1 MTSGCGRTRRRDE
14 VGDVVGD
21 ELGDVGDLGYALRRV
36 RKYGW
41 LRSLYNVF
49 QFHKGERWRT
59 FRRCSAE
66 HANDMEVAGEHRS
79 PGDAGAG
86 PSPRLTDRWL
96 DSDVA

>member
-1 MTSGCGRTRRRDE
+1 MPHDQRMWPDSTRDE

-21 ELGDVGDLGYALRRV
+21 VLGDVGDIGYALRRV

-59 FRRCSAE
+59 FRRCAAE
-66 HANDMEVAGEHRS
+66 HTNDMG
-79 PGDAGAG
+79 
-86 PSPRLTDRWL
+86 RLLVNTALLETQARARRL
-96 DSDVA
+96 A